1 MDPGRMTVVGQ
12 VAGSQEEEES
22 ARRRETGNQLG
33 CDETWQSNGNGS
45 DNDNGNGS
53 DNACLTCY
61 THDSPQFTP
70 LIIAFLTFIG
80 KKHLQGDEKQDIN
93 FALTKLASGANAMLV
108 VHLQPPL
115 PPLPPLLSL
124 YHSADLQ
131 DETLRTIPSARHGQ
145 PCLDVL
151 FHCHN
156 SS

>member
-45 DNDNGNGS
+45 V
-53 DNACLTCY
+53 NACLTCN

-115 PPLPPLLSL
+115 PPLLLL
-124 YHSADLQ
+124 YYCADLQ
-131 DETLRTIPSARHGQ
+131 DDTLRTISSARLGQ
-145 PCLDVL
+145 PWLDVL

>member
-53 DNACLTCY
+53 DNACLTCN

-70 LIIAFLTFIG
+70 LIIAFYFLLLLERSKEA
-80 KKHLQGDEKQDIN
+80 KKQGDEKQDIN
-93 FALTKLASGANAMLV
+93 FALT
-108 VHLQPPL
+108 
-115 PPLPPLLSL
+115 LPPLLSL
-124 YHSADLQ
+124 YYCADLQ
-131 DETLRTIPSARHGQ
+131 DDTLRTISSARLGQ
-145 PCLDVL
+145 PWLDVL

>member
-45 DNDNGNGS
+45 V
-53 DNACLTCY
+53 NACLTCN

-70 LIIAFLTFIG
+70 LIIAFYFLLFLERSKEA
-80 KKHLQGDEKQDIN
+80 KKQGDEKQDIN
-93 FALTKLASGANAMLV
+93 FALTKLASGANAMLF

-115 PPLPPLLSL
+115 PPLLSL
-124 YHSADLQ
+124 
-131 DETLRTIPSARHGQ
+131 
-145 PCLDVL
+145 
-151 FHCHN
+151 
-156 SS
+156 

>member
-45 DNDNGNGS
+45 DN
-53 DNACLTCY
+53 ACSTCN

-93 FALTKLASGANAMLV
+93 FALT
-108 VHLQPPL
+108 
-115 PPLPPLLSL
+115 LPPLLSL
-124 YHSADLQ
+124 YYCADLQ
-131 DETLRTIPSARHGQ
+131 DDTLRTISSARLGQ
-145 PCLDVL
+145 PWLDVL

>member
-33 CDETWQSNGNGS
+33 CDETWQS
-45 DNDNGNGS
+45 NGNGS

-93 FALTKLASGANAMLV
+93 FALT
-108 VHLQPPL
+108 
-115 PPLPPLLSL
+115 LPPLLSL
-124 YHSADLQ
+124 YYCADLQ
-131 DETLRTIPSARHGQ
+131 DDTLRTISSARLGQ
-145 PCLDVL
+145 PWLDVL